1 MQFKD
6 IFNYEEMIHKSVK
19 KKVFCQYDTPLSK
32 KMTFAT
38 ENQRTKTHLTKK
50 KESRNV
56 RGANAGEIAKEA
68 KGFKEAHGKADN
80 TSVKTLVIPSC
91 VLRALSPSCPPSIP
105 HSHRS
110 V

>member
-1 MQFKD
+1 MEVIPSQSFASTT
-6 IFNYEEMIHKSVK
+6 NLLVK
-19 KKVFCQYDTPLSK
+19 KKK
-32 KMTFAT
+32 TFAT

-56 RGANAGEIAKEA
+56 RGGNAREIAKEA

-80 TSVKTLVIPSC
+80 TSVKTVIPSC

>member
-1 MQFKD
+1 
-6 IFNYEEMIHKSVK
+6 
-19 KKVFCQYDTPLSK
+19 
-32 KMTFAT
+32 MTFAA

-50 KESRNV
+50 KKKESRNV
-56 RGANAGEIAKEA
+56 RGGNAREIAKEA